1 MIIVLYHKILNL
13 KFVLMSNNNIK
24 IGHGYD
30 VHKLENGKK
39 FVIGGIEIDHYKG
52 AVGHSDA
59 DIVIHVIC
67 DALIGAMAQG
77 DIGSHFPDTDESY
90 KNIDSKILLE
100 KVITLVKEN
109 NYSIVNVDV
118 TVLLEKPKLRNYID
132 TMRSK
137 LSEIMDTNISQVSIK
152 ATTTE
157 GLGFVGR
164 EEGIAAHCVCLISQ

>member
-1 MIIVLYHKILNL
+1 
-13 KFVLMSNNNIK
+13 MSNNNIR

-67 DALIGAMAQG
+67 DALLGAMSLG
-77 DIGSHFPDTDESY
+77 DIGSHFPDTDETY

-100 KVITLVKEN
+100 RVITLVKEN

-118 TVLLEKPKLRNYID
+118 TVLLEKPKLRNHID
-132 TMRSK
+132 TMRTK
-137 LSEIMDTNISQVSIK
+137 LAEIIGTNISQVSIK

-164 EEGIAAHCVCLISQ
+164 EEGVAAHCVCLISQ

>member
-1 MIIVLYHKILNL
+1 
-13 KFVLMSNNNIK
+13 MSNNNIR

-67 DALIGAMAQG
+67 DALLGAMSLG
-77 DIGSHFPDTDESY
+77 DIGSHFPDTDETY

-100 KVITLVKEN
+100 KVLTLVKKN
-109 NYSIVNVDV
+109 NYNIINIDV
-118 TVLLEKPKLRNYID
+118 TVLLEKPKLRNHIYK
-132 TMRSK
+132 MRTK
-137 LSEIMDTNISQVSIK
+137 LAEIIGTNISQVSIK

-164 EEGIAAHCVCLISQ
+164 EEGVAAHCVCLISQ

>member
-1 MIIVLYHKILNL
+1 
-13 KFVLMSNNNIK
+13 MSNNNIR

-67 DALIGAMAQG
+67 DALLGAMSLG
-77 DIGSHFPDTDESY
+77 DIGSHFPDTEETY

-100 KVITLVKEN
+100 KVLTLVKKN
-109 NYSIVNVDV
+109 NYNIINIDV
-118 TVLLEKPKLRNYID
+118 TVLLERPKLRNHID
-132 TMRSK
+132 TMRTK
-137 LSEIMDTNISQVSIK
+137 LAEIIGTDISQVSIK

-164 EEGIAAHCVCLISQ
+164 EEGVAAHCVCLISQ